1 MLRKHVDLLLVA
13 IAASSFILS
22 SCQLGNR
29 GKSLPA
35 GADTIYT
42 EAAAM
47 SIHRTEPERALG
59 MIDSALAVGNITWQR
74 AEYLKAVTQ
83 YGGLHNIPQSRQ
95 TCLDLIK
102 REEELR
108 KAGKEVKSDSVTL
121 ERVYLLLTSL
131 EYTAA
136 NHPAIIRY
144 ATEASRL
151 AHALNMP
158 DEVGKMEAFIA
169 RSLAQTGRTDEAIER
184 LERTLGELRKL
195 DTFGGVVSYHDASK
209 KLLHILIDHK
219 RFSEM
224 EKVCKDVLSRL
235 DELEQHPERFSDMQE
250 GFNPAEYI
258 DFARGQMLTFQTISY
273 ARLATEN
280 KANSSLRSQYLR
292 KALDTEAKVFRTEWS
307 QGIDCAKMM
316 SAAYHHLGQFD
327 RFEEAMERF
336 ENSYP
341 DTINPNYQIC
351 LEQRGEA
358 AQMQGRTA
366 QALGYLERAYVIR
379 DSLDQ
384 RNQRDQLAELA
395 TLYGLQEEQLARQK
409 AESDARLYRLLTMV
423 IIAGLVAA
431 VAFAIY
437 FFYKRRETNK
447 KNRVLAREI
456 AEAIEYKE
464 KWEKQSI
471 ADADVG
477 KDKDISTEGT
487 IETPNLTTT
496 EDVVSASSSDSDL
509 FNQLRNVIL
518 REQLYLDPSL
528 DRQKLVD
535 RFGLSKERIGAAF
548 SQGSPFKSLIEFL
561 NDCRLPHAAKML
573 TEHPELS
580 IAEVA
585 QASGFPSADTFG
597 RNFKHKYTL
606 TPTQYRDQQ
615 ERL

>member
-1 MLRKHVDLLLVA
+1 MSRKHILLSSLA
-13 IAASSFILS
+13 IAASIIFLS
-22 SCQLGNR
+22 SCNI
-29 GKSLPA
+29 GKTAKHMPA

-47 SIHRTEPERALG
+47 SFHRTEPERALA
-59 MIDSALAVGNITWQR
+59 MIDSALAIGNITWQR

-83 YGGLHNIPQSRQ
+83 YGGLHNIPLSRQ

-102 REEELR
+102 RDAELQEN
-108 KAGKEVKSDSVTL
+108 KKGAQTDSVTL

-169 RSLAQTGRTDEAIER
+169 RSMAQTGRTDEGIER
-184 LERTLGELRKL
+184 LKATLADLRKI
-195 DTFGGVVSYHDASK
+195 DTFGGVVSYQDASK
-209 KLLHILIDHK
+209 KLLHILVDNA
-219 RFSEM
+219 RYSEM
-224 EKVCKDVLSRL
+224 ETVCKDVLERL
-235 DELEQHPERFSDMQE
+235 NELEQHPDRFDDIQE

-258 DFARGQMLTFQTISY
+258 DFARGQMLAFLTVAYSHQV
-273 ARLATEN
+273 TEHKDN
-280 KANSSLRSQYLR
+280 PTLRAQYLK
-292 KALDTEAKVFRTEWS
+292 KALDAEAEVLRTQWS
-307 QGIDCAKMM
+307 KGIDCDKML
-316 SAAYHHLGQFD
+316 SAAYHHMGQFD
-327 RFEEAMERF
+327 RFDQAMRRF

-351 LEQRGEA
+351 LEQRSEA
-358 AQMQGRTA
+358 CKMQGRLA
-366 QALGYLERAYVIR
+366 ESLAYLERASVIH
-379 DSLDQ
+379 DSLEC

-395 TLYGLQEEQLARQK
+395 TIYGLQEEKLARQQ
-409 AESDARLYRLLTMV
+409 AEANVRFYRLLTLA

-431 VAFAIY
+431 VVFAIY

-471 ADADVG
+471 SDYAVN
-477 KDKDISTEGT
+477 KDKNISTEDT
-487 IETPNLTTT
+487 IETADLTTT
-496 EDVVSASSSDSDL
+496 KDVVSATSSDSDL

-518 REQLYLDPSL
+518 REQLYLDASL

-548 SQGSPFKSLIEFL
+548 AQGSPFKSLIEFL

-580 IAEVA
+580 VAEVA

>member
-1 MLRKHVDLLLVA
+1 MSRKHILLSSIP
-13 IAASSFILS
+13 IAASIIFLS
-22 SCQLGNR
+22 SCHLG
-29 GKSLPA
+29 KTAKHLPD

-47 SIHRTEPERALG
+47 SFHRTEPERAMA
-59 MIDSALAVGNITWQR
+59 MIDSALLVGNITSQR

-83 YGGLHNIPQSRQ
+83 YGGFHNVPLARQ
-95 TCLDLIK
+95 TCLAQLELDNK
-102 REEELR
+102 RMQE
-108 KAGKEVKSDSVTL
+108 GKFDHGDSVTL
-121 ERVYLLLTSL
+121 QRIYLMLTSL

-151 AHALNMP
+151 AHALDMP

-169 RSLAQTGRTDEAIER
+169 RSMAQTGRTDEGIER
-184 LERTLGELRKL
+184 LKATLADLRKL
-195 DTFGGVVSYHDASK
+195 NTFGSVVSYHDAAK
-209 KLLHILIDHK
+209 KLLHILIDHN

-224 EKVCKDVLSRL
+224 ETVCKEVLDRL
-235 DELEQHPERFSDMQE
+235 DELEQHPDHFTDMQE

-258 DFARGQMLTFQTISY
+258 DFARGQMLGFLTTAY
-273 ARLATEN
+273 ARQVTEHKDN
-280 KANSSLRSQYLR
+280 PTLRAQYLK
-292 KALDTEAKVFRTEWS
+292 KALDTEAEVFRTEWS
-307 QGIDCAKMM
+307 KGIDCDKML
-316 SAAYHHLGQFD
+316 SAAYHHMGQFD
-327 RFEEAMERF
+327 RFDAAMRRF

-351 LEQRGEA
+351 LEQRSVA
-358 AQMQGRTA
+358 SKMQGRLA
-366 QALGYLERAYVIR
+366 ESLAYLERASVIH
-379 DSLDQ
+379 DSLEC

-395 TLYGLQEEQLARQK
+395 TIYGLQEEKLARQQ
-409 AESDARLYRLLTMV
+409 AEANVRFYRLLTLV

-431 VAFAIY
+431 LAFAIY

-471 ADADVG
+471 SESALE
-477 KDKDISTEGT
+477 KDKSLSSEDAHGT
-487 IETPNLTTT
+487 ATLTQS
-496 EDVVSASSSDSDL
+496 EEVGSAATSDSEL
-509 FNQLRNVIL
+509 FNQLRDVIL

-548 SQGSPFKSLIEFL
+548 AQGSPFKSLIEFL
-561 NDCRLPHAAKML
+561 NDCRLPYAAKML

-580 IAEVA
+580 VAEVA
-585 QASGFPSADTFG
+585 QASGFPSADTCG
-597 RNFKHKYTL
+597 RNFKQKYTL
-606 TPTQYRDQQ
+606 TPSAYRVASQK
-615 ERL
+615 

>member
-1 MLRKHVDLLLVA
+1 MSRKHVDLLLVA
-13 IAASSFILS
+13 IAASLFILS
-22 SCQLGNR
+22 SCGIGNR

-102 REEELR
+102 REEELL

-169 RSLAQTGRTDEAIER
+169 RSLAQTGRTDEAIAR
-184 LERTLGELRKL
+184 LEGTLGELRKL

-235 DELEQHPERFSDMQE
+235 DELEQHPNRFGDMQE

-258 DFARGQMLTFQTISY
+258 DFARGQILSFLTISY

-280 KANSSLRSQYLR
+280 KANPALRSQYLR
-292 KALDTEAKVFRTEWS
+292 KALDTEAEVFRTEWS

-366 QALGYLERAYVIR
+366 QALGYLERAYIIR

-409 AESDARLYRLLTMV
+409 AESDTRFYRLLTMSE
-423 IIAGLVAA
+423 IIGLAA
-431 VAFAIY
+431 AIAFAVY
-437 FFYKRRETNK
+437 FSYKRRETLK

-464 KWEKQSI
+464 SLESI
-471 ADADVG
+471 TGDTVIPVNTEVPNDA
-477 KDKDISTEGT
+477 I
-487 IETPNLTTT
+487 TP
-496 EDVVSASSSDSDL
+496 DSPDASL
-509 FNQLRNVIL
+509 FQQLRDAIL
-518 REQLYLDPSL
+518 RDQLYLDPSL
-528 DRQKLVD
+528 DRQTLVD

-548 SQGSPFKSLIEFL
+548 AKGSPYKSLIEFL
-561 NDCRLPHAAKML
+561 TDCRLPHAAKLL
-573 TEHPELS
+573 TSHPDLS
-580 IAEVA
+580 IADVA
-585 QASGFPSADTFG
+585 RESGFPSADTFG
-597 RNFKHKYTL
+597 RNFKQKYAL
-606 TPTQYRDQQ
+606 TPSAYRSASQQ
-615 ERL
+615 L